1 MIKPAAK
8 ITFSFVVLT
17 TLLAACGST
26 PQHAG
31 DYGRDHRGGHANA
44 NVGHKVAKVAKRM
57 VGIRYRYGGNSPRKG
72 FDCSGLVQYSY
83 QKAGIRVPR
92 VTRMQRQHSFR
103 IAYSQ
108 LRRGDLI
115 FFNQLGRK
123 ASHVGIYIGNNQFVH
138 APSSGKR
145 IRISPLTKN
154 YWQRHLESIRRF
166 NIR

>member
-1 MIKPAAK
+1 MIRPAAK
-8 ITFSFVVLT
+8 TALSLVMLA
-17 TLLAACGST
+17 TLLAACGHT
-26 PQHAG
+26 PQRADH
-31 DYGRDHRGGHANA
+31 YGRSHHGSHA
-44 NVGHKVAKVAKRM
+44 NVGHKVAKVARHM

-92 VTRMQRQHSFR
+92 NTRLQRLHSFR
-103 IAYSQ
+103 IAYKQ

-123 ASHVGIYIGNNQFVH
+123 ASHVGIYIGNNQFIH

-145 IRISPLTKN
+145 IRISLLTKN